1 MNKAVTTIVVIIGII
16 FSSFASNSADEIAKY
31 EAVAELP
38 RDPKE
43 KVVEAPKNMT
53 LFLLMGQSNMAGR
66 AKPTKKDCVSAEN
79 AYRLNRDNKWT
90 PATAPLHFDRK
101 MAGYGPGDAFIRAY
115 LAEHPG
121 ESIGVIPCSVG
132 GTSIKTWV
140 DGVRNLEAAMYRL
153 KAAMVYG
160 KVAGVLWHQGES
172 DALRMKS
179 SRYQKLFSQMV
190 SRVRK
195 EVGYE
200 VPIVVGEIG
209 TFMPKEAEL
218 INPVIA
224 ECART
229 TPNCTCVSSEGL
241 NNMDKYHFDRTSA
254 EKLGERYYQAWK
266 KLAESKTPEESF
278 KNKKSVK

>member
-1 MNKAVTTIVVIIGII
+1 MKNKMIATIGVVLGMM
-16 FSSFASNSADEIAKY
+16 FTSYASNSAEEIAKY

-38 RDPKE
+38 RDPNE

-66 AKPTKKDCVSAEN
+66 GKPTKKDRISAEN

-115 LAEHPG
+115 LAEHPN

-140 DGVRNLEAAMYRL
+140 DGARNLEAAMYRL
-153 KAAMVYG
+153 RVAKAYG

-172 DALRMKS
+172 AALLMS
-179 SRYQKLFSQMV
+179 SARYQRLFSKMV
-190 SRVRK
+190 KRVRK

-209 TFMPKEAEL
+209 TFMPKEAGL
-218 INPVIA
+218 INPIIA

-229 TPNCTCVSSEGL
+229 TPKCTCVSSEGL
-241 NNMDKYHFDRTSA
+241 KNMDKYHFDRASA
-254 EKLGERYYQAWK
+254 EKLGKRYYKAWK
-266 KLAESKTPEESF
+266 KLVETK
-278 KNKKSVK
+278 